1 MKKGECLSNSEN
13 SSSHLI
19 VRKEDVHMDEIYAI
33 RRFVP
38 GQIWNLV
45 VDTQSLDGSHVKAR
59 PYLVI
64 GANNRRVT
72 LLKMTTG
79 GNYASNWI
87 YTIKNGGDREDTN
100 IILDC
105 PIVATIRD
113 IEIISNWATMSDAL
127 FKRIYEQHIA
137 AMLSQS
143 RPEFIKDDEF
153 VKNVINIIETHDD
166 RLLSYSI
173 YTKQYGIEHEELDD
187 NDDDETYEL
196 DLEPDE
202 DQSEIT
208 EPEPESVE
216 TTPEIV
222 EPESEIEV
230 TETRHELG
238 SKPVKRNPRVDDLFV
253 IGIGSTKD
261 EKLYAACESIG
272 IPRNTARMQLGT
284 LVANKKIGY
293 ANNRYKLTLKSDLA
307 IKDYRRQLCID
318 SDTFGNI
325 ITGKMWGVTPN
336 YVSKIKSGVKNGKLK
351 IV

>member
-1 MKKGECLSNSEN
+1 
-13 SSSHLI
+13 
-19 VRKEDVHMDEIYAI
+19 MDEIYAI

-45 VDTQSLDGSHVKAR
+45 VNTEPLDGSHVKAR

-87 YTIKNGGDREDTN
+87 YTIKNGEDRDDTN

-113 IEIISNWATMSDAL
+113 IEIIGNWATMSDAL

-143 RPEFIKDDEF
+143 KPEFIKDDEF

-173 YTKQYGIEHEELDD
+173 YTKQYGFEHEEFDD
-187 NDDDETYEL
+187 DDDDEAYDL

-202 DQSEIT
+202 EQSEIKVSEPEPVDESKPEIIEST
-208 EPEPESVE
+208 EPEPE
-216 TTPEIV
+216 PE
-222 EPESEIEV
+222 PEV
-230 TETRHELG
+230 TEAPLD
-238 SKPVKRNPRVDDLFV
+238 SKPVKRNPHVDDLFI
-253 IGIGSTKD
+253 IGVGSTKD
-261 EKLYAACESIG
+261 EKLYAACEAIG
-272 IPRNTARMQLGT
+272 ISRNTARMQLGI
-284 LVANKKIGY
+284 LVANKKLGY
-293 ANNRYKLTLKSDLA
+293 ANNRYKVTLKSDLA
-307 IKDYRRQLCID
+307 IKDYRRQICID

-336 YVSKIKSGVKNGKLK
+336 YVSQIKSGVKNGKLK